1 MRKNFGKQTWMYP
14 LPVLI
19 IGTYDENGKPD
30 AMNAAWGG
38 IYDTNEVILCLSAD
52 HKTTKNIKAKG
63 AFTVSIAD
71 AAHTVAADYV
81 GIASGNDTPDKMER
95 AGFTTTKSEY
105 VDAPIINE
113 LPMTLE
119 CRLKKIGEDGNI
131 IGEIINVSADESI
144 LGDDGSISPE
154 KLCPIAFDPVGN
166 AYHKLGER
174 VGEAFSDGVQLMK

>member
-19 IGTYDENGKPD
+19 IGTYDEDGKPN

-38 IYDTNEVILCLSAD
+38 IYDTNEVIICLSAD
-52 HKTTKNIKAKG
+52 HKTTQNIKAKG
-63 AFTVSIAD
+63 AFTLSIAD
-71 AAHTVAADYV
+71 AAHTAAADYV
-81 GIASGNDTPDKMER
+81 GIASGNDTSDKMER
-95 AGFTTTKSEY
+95 AGFTTTKAEH

-131 IGEIINVSADESI
+131 IGEIVNVSADESI
-144 LGDDGSISPE
+144 LGDDGNISPE
-154 KLCPIAFDPVGN
+154 KLAPIAFDPVGN

-174 VGEAFSDGVQLMK
+174 VGEAFSDGTKLM